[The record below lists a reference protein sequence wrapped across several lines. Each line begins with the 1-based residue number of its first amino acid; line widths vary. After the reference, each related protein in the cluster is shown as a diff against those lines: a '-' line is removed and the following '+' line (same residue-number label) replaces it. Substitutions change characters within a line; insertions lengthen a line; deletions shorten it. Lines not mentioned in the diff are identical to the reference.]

1 MFIEELITRYAAKEE
16 RFTVKLPDGEEL
28 TFRYLTDYADIKTV
42 QDGAVEFV
50 RKMQKGEGVLPEWKE
65 YLTDNMD
72 TLTTVFILAAT
83 IEEPKLTQLDF
94 LKLAKKAGYI
104 YQFIVSQY
112 NFKETQHI
120 IKRDLETV
128 EELKND

>member
-1 MFIEELITRYAAKEE
+1 MFVDNLITRYAATDGS
-16 RFTVKLPDGEEL
+16 FAVKLPDGEEL
-28 TFRYLTDYADIKTV
+28 RFRYLTDYADIKQI
-42 QDGAVEFV
+42 QDGAVDFA
-50 RKMQKGEGVLPEWKE
+50 RKMQKGEGILPEWKE
-65 YLTDNMD
+65 YVTDNLD
-72 TLTTVFILAAT
+72 TLTTVYVLAAT

-104 YQFIVSQY
+104 YSFIVNQY
-112 NFKETQHI
+112 NAKETQHL